1 MASLTSLLYTARDAL
16 AAQSF
21 GVSVTGQNISNVN
34 TPGYTRREAVL
45 ETHALGNQTTGSISI
60 AGLKRASDVYTERR
74 HFESSGLASAASE
87 RDNQLASVESLFN
100 DMAGGG
106 LGSSLDALFNSF
118 SALSTNPSDPSAR
131 AAVLERA
138 QAFAT
143 RANETGDALGSTR
156 DAMFAQAR
164 ETTAEVNQRAT
175 AVANLNRRIAEA
187 EAGGHDAADLKDQR
201 NQILLGLAQ
210 LVDVRTFQDGNG
222 ALVVQAS
229 GTTLVEGDTA
239 RSLSVDLA
247 ADGSLRLLAQRGN
260 SQPSEITQFLTGG
273 KLAGIREARDVD
285 LKAISTKL
293 DDFVTDVATALNAQ
307 HAAGFGL
314 DGASGRNLFSFT
326 AGTGAARTLALDSSV
341 AGQPRNIAA
350 AGSAASLPG
359 GSDNAAALFKLGSS
373 NVASGNTRSPVAA
386 YSDLVGEVGSRK
398 SQAAETVAIRDS
410 LLSQAEAMRESVSG
424 VSLDEEMIALTK
436 YQRAYDAA
444 SRVLRTVDEMLQ
456 ELMSRLG

>member
-21 GVSVTGQNISNVN
+21 GVSVTGQNIANVN
-34 TPGYTRREAVL
+34 TPGYTRREAIL

-60 AGLKRASDVYTERR
+60 AGLKRASDVFTERR
-74 HFESSGLASAASE
+74 HFESSGLASAAGE
-87 RDNQLASVESLFN
+87 RDNQLASIESLFN

-118 SALSTNPSDPSAR
+118 SALSTNPNDPSAR

-138 QAFAT
+138 QALAT
-143 RANETGDALGSTR
+143 RANETGDALGTTR
-156 DAMFAQAR
+156 EDMFQQAR
-164 ETTAEVNQRAT
+164 ETAADINQRAQS
-175 AVANLNRRIAEA
+175 VANLNRRIAEA

-222 ALVVQAS
+222 SLVVQAS
-229 GTTLVEGDTA
+229 GTTLVEGDNA
-239 RSLSVDLA
+239 RSFSVDLA
-247 ADGSLRLLAQRGN
+247 TDGSLRLLAQRGN
-260 SQPSEITQFLTGG
+260 SQPTEVTQFLTGG

-285 LKAISTKL
+285 LKAVSGKL
-293 DDFVTDVATALNAQ
+293 DDFITDVATALNAQ
-307 HAAGFGL
+307 HSVGFGL
-314 DGASGRNLFSFT
+314 DGSSGRNLFSFT
-326 AGTGAARTLALDSSV
+326 SGTGAARTLAIDGSV
-341 AGQPRNIAA
+341 AGQPRNL
-350 AGSAASLPG
+350 AASSSASALPG
-359 GSDNAAALFKLGSS
+359 GGENAAALFKLGAS
-373 NVASGNTRSPVAA
+373 NIAGGGTRSALAA
-386 YSDLVGEVGSRK
+386 YSDIVGEVGSRK
-398 SQAAETVAIRDS
+398 AQASETVAIRDS
-410 LLSQAEAMRESVSG
+410 LLAQAEAMRESVSG